1 MIDSFY
7 IQNYINDIK
16 NLQFYK
22 FYVFQMVFFVNLE
35 RKDIQINEKN
45 MRWVIKIFGF
55 IDCF

>member
-22 FYVFQMVFFVNLE
+22 FYAFQMFFFANLE

-45 MRWVIKIFGF
+45 MR
-55 IDCF
+55 

>member
-22 FYVFQMVFFVNLE
+22 FYAFQMFFFANLE

>member
-22 FYVFQMVFFVNLE
+22 FYAFQMVFFVNLE